1 MQVVGAV
8 IKNHQNEYLLQL
20 RDDKAPTFK
29 NKWTLFGGQVGDVEN
44 PSEALLRELDEEL
57 KLNPNT
63 IEAMRQI
70 QTNEDANGTK
80 QHIFEVITS
89 ISLDQLV
96 LGEGA
101 AMEYIPQILL
111 FNREFAFNIED
122 VLRKYLNDSS
132 AS

>member
-1 MQVVGAV
+1 
-8 IKNHQNEYLLQL
+8 
-20 RDDKAPTFK
+20 
-29 NKWTLFGGQVGDVEN
+29 
-44 PSEALLRELDEEL
+44 
-57 KLNPNT
+57 
-63 IEAMRQI
+63 MRQI